1 VRGGA
6 RSGTSSGIDSTG
18 FPTPAPRSAIGSTAA
33 ADLVD
38 PPDPTPRFRSPVAAA
53 HAGARRLVLRGGAA
67 VLAAAPLAGHAAAD
81 DPRAAGPA
89 DDPGTDDLAYGD
101 DPRQRLDLH
110 LPDGPAPP
118 GGRPVVVFFYGG
130 SWNRGSRATYR
141 FVGRALASRG
151 FVTAIPDYRTFP
163 QVRYPDFLRD
173 GAAAIAWLRPRIA
186 RFGGDPA
193 RIVVA
198 GHSAG
203 AYNAAML
210 ALDGRWLGEAGLAP
224 SVLAGFAGLAGPYD
238 FLPIVNPEV
247 RPVFGHP
254 DYPPGTQPID
264 HARGVRMPVFLGA
277 AASDSLVD
285 PDRNT
290 GGLARRL
297 REAGTPVVERR
308 YERANHVTLVGAFA
322 WPLRWIAPVLD
333 DVTAFVRDATRE
345 TGGTG

>member
-1 VRGGA
+1 VTDTLRRLALRAAATLAVVPRAGA
-6 RSGTSSGIDSTG
+6 ARADDA
-18 FPTPAPRSAIGSTAA
+18 PAPASG
-33 ADLVD
+33 
-38 PPDPTPRFRSPVAAA
+38 
-53 HAGARRLVLRGGAA
+53 
-67 VLAAAPLAGHAAAD
+67 
-81 DPRAAGPA
+81 
-89 DDPGTDDLAYGD
+89 DPGTEDLAYGD
-101 DPRQRLDLH
+101 DPRQRLDVH
-110 LPDGPAPP
+110 RPDGAPPP

-130 SWNRGSRATYR
+130 SWNRGSRSTYR

-151 FVTAIPDYRTFP
+151 IVTAIPDYRTYP

-173 GAAAIAWLRPRIA
+173 GAAAIAWLRPRLA
-186 RFGGDPA
+186 RFGGDPS

-210 ALDGRWLGEAGLAP
+210 AMDPRWLGEAGLSP

-238 FLPIVNPEV
+238 FLPIVNPDV
-247 RPVFGHP
+247 RPVFHHP
-254 DYPPGTQPID
+254 DYPPDTQPID

-297 REAGTPVVERR
+297 REAGTTVVERR
-308 YERANHVTLVGAFA
+308 YPRANHVTLVGAFA

-333 DVTAFVRDATRE
+333 DVAGFVDGLPAGAPPAARAAS
-345 TGGTG
+345 